1 MEDQSCAEKGCP
13 RILDLA
19 DEQILASQVV
29 VIVEADER
37 SRVCH
42 CILSL
47 VGRRSKQVRRGRSA
61 SMLVTGLAYCS
72 TSKGGAGY
80 LRGLGPDRLAR
91 GASVSSR
98 RLHFAMAEQLPSHWK
113 ALPHRE
119 SPRGESMAAGGHLE
133 AFLRL
138 FAETPYM
145 RRLIR
150 EREAC
155 AAVVTGFLESGA
167 ESPHRYQGRGSSQLP
182 GLCVGIGGVRIDRAL
197 TTRILDAVSPHAVEA
212 ALQAAEQV
220 RPGRRRAAGRA
231 VEREL
236 DEAQYEASLAARRYE
251 LIPPSGMSRASWRR
265 GETPRWSALSKS
277 SNALSGWTPSG
288 RLIRGSIQ
296 AALFALA
303 HDLPAVWNA
312 PTTSTGTKQRLIRTL
327 IEEVIIDLDDEANEA
342 VVTIHWVGGR
352 HSETRVSAGPGSA
365 AIRPTP
371 GPPRPT

>member
-1 MEDQSCAEKGCP
+1 
-13 RILDLA
+13 
-19 DEQILASQVV
+19 
-29 VIVEADER
+29 
-37 SRVCH
+37 
-42 CILSL
+42 
-47 VGRRSKQVRRGRSA
+47 
-61 SMLVTGLAYCS
+61 MLVTGPEYCS

-167 ESPHRYQGRGSSQLP
+167 ESPHRYQCRGTSQLP

-220 RPGRRRAAGRA
+220 DRAAAEQRRA

-251 LIPPSGMSRASWRR
+251 LV
-265 GETPRWSALSKS
+265 
-277 SNALSGWTPSG
+277 
-288 RLIRGSIQ
+288 
-296 AALFALA
+296 
-303 HDLPAVWNA
+303 DPAKRHVA
-312 PTTSTGTKQRLIRTL
+312 REL
-327 IEEVIIDLDDEANEA
+327 EA
-342 VVTIHWVGGR
+342 R
-352 HSETRVSAGPGSA
+352 
-365 AIRPTP
+365 
-371 GPPRPT
+371 